1 MYNCTLLYT
10 IDAKITL
17 FSRILKHLLQF
28 RRTVPEKFENM
39 LVPFC
44 NIRGH
49 LRSGR
54 ARRRGSAAQLAERP
68 RVPQHGYVTV
78 VHGPVL
84 RVLPVRR
91 MRSAFAFLFLDFFS
105 FLRCVVSS
113 NAKFAVFLVK
123 ETYLDGS
130 LSGSILT
137 ARTQCIT
144 ASTGWTSRTTG
155 PASSGDR
162 ECRLPAGRLPAQ
174 LRTSASF
181 LLRFSSG
188 VFCFHFLLSQCV
200 SGDGPIGFASTPAF
214 LAELFK

>member
-68 RVPQHGYVTV
+68 RVPQHGYVIV

-91 MRSAFAFLFLDFFS
+91 
-105 FLRCVVSS
+105 
-113 NAKFAVFLVK
+113 
-123 ETYLDGS
+123 S
-130 LSGSILT
+130 LSEK
-137 ARTQCIT
+137 
-144 ASTGWTSRTTG
+144 
-155 PASSGDR
+155 SS
-162 ECRLPAGRLPAQ
+162 
-174 LRTSASF
+174 
-181 LLRFSSG
+181 
-188 VFCFHFLLSQCV
+188 
-200 SGDGPIGFASTPAF
+200 
-214 LAELFK
+214 